1 MGIWFLC
8 CYYVPLL
15 PSLPCG
21 RRLPFGSTFTLCLR
35 AISCLYC
42 TGYHGKRAAIQL
54 LLPDLFRIYPG
65 FHAASIFN
73 GILDHLIDPAPIS
86 LCGNMSYPEFSKL
99 MFDGDE
105 GARRAPSSP
114 SNIFF
119 VEIEAASPS
128 PSPQKK

>member
-42 TGYHGKRAAIQL
+42 TGYHGKRAAIQFV
-54 LLPDLFRIYPG
+54 LPDLFRIYPG
-65 FHAASIFN
+65 FHSASIFN
-73 GILDHLIDPAPIS
+73 GIFYPLTYPPPKS
-86 LCGNMSYPEFSKL
+86 LCVNIIYPTFPNPMS
-99 MFDGDE
+99 
-105 GARRAPSSP
+105 
-114 SNIFF
+114 
-119 VEIEAASPS
+119 VAAQGLRCRQYVFLHWKEPVAWL
-128 PSPQKK
+128 PFRVPGP